1 VPKITTLK
9 KRADFL
15 LAAKSGF
22 RFVKPAII
30 VQSRIRLITDISP
43 SPIRVGFTVTK
54 KLGNA
59 IIRNR
64 AKRRMREAS
73 AKITPEFGL
82 DGCDYV
88 LIGREQA
95 YKGSFINLLRDLR
108 HAMRVLKEQMEATI
122 AAKAI

>member
-1 VPKITTLK
+1 MPKITTLK

-30 VQSRIRLITDISP
+30 VQSRIRASTEISP
-43 SPIRVGFTVTK
+43 SSIRVGFTVTK

-59 IIRNR
+59 VVRNR

-88 LIGREQA
+88 LIGREPA
-95 YKGSFINLLRDLR
+95 YKGSFIHLLRDLR
-108 HAMRVLKEQMEATI
+108 HAMRVLKEQMEAVI
-122 AAKAI
+122 AAQSI